1 MSQWYYGLADCHGI
15 ESFVHDLE
23 NEMMDLF
30 MDSGDKKVKT
40 SQQFAMCLRAQAN
53 QQRHAVVYRA
63 KLSNDAAEHIEDLL
77 KKSEYE
83 GALEYLKDNA
93 EEVMV
98 GTYGTT
104 KRAAEKNW
112 KMIPNPDLDPYHVG
126 EDDDKS

>member
-30 MDSGDKKVKT
+30 LPVDDKKAKT

-53 QQRHAVVYRA
+53 AQRHAVVYRA
-63 KLSNDAAEHIEDLL
+63 KLPDAVATEIEDLL
-77 KKSEYE
+77 KKSKYVE
-83 GALEYLKDNA
+83 ALELLKDNA
-93 EEVMV
+93 EEVMI

-104 KRAAEKNW
+104 KKAAEKNW
-112 KMIPNPDLDPYHVG
+112 KMIPNPDLDPYHT
-126 EDDDKS
+126 DDES